1 MWRNTEKS
9 YGRLTRWLHWCL
21 ALLILAQI
29 VLGYL
34 TQALAADPALQF
46 SVYQWH
52 KSLGMLVLA
61 LALARLAWTLTG
73 IRPRPVPGLSVP
85 EAFAAHAVHRL
96 LLMLTV
102 LVPLAGWAVVSSSTL
117 GIPVYV
123 FDTVAMPNLPLTVS
137 DQNEAFWSR
146 IHAVLAYGLG
156 ILVVV
161 HVAAALHHHVVR
173 GDDTLRRMMGMRP
186 RPGDDA
192 G

>member
-1 MWRNTEKS
+1 MWRNTDKS
-9 YGRLTRWLHWCL
+9 YGRLTRWMHWSL
-21 ALLILAQI
+21 ALLILAQML
-29 VLGYL
+29 LGYL

-61 LALARLAWTLTG
+61 LALVRLAWALTS
-73 IRPRPVPGLSVP
+73 IRPRPVRGLGAA
-85 EAFAAHAVHRL
+85 EAAAAHAVHRL

-102 LVPLAGWAVVSSSTL
+102 IVPLAGWAVVSSSTL

-123 FDTVAMPNLPLTVS
+123 FDMFAMPNLPLTVS
-137 DQNEAFWSR
+137 DQNEAFWSW

-156 ILVVV
+156 VLVVG
-161 HVAAALHHHVVR
+161 HAAAALYHHGVR
-173 GDDTLRRMMGMRP
+173 GDGTLRRMIGTRP
-186 RPGDDA
+186 RPGDDD